1 MANCKTAVSIL
12 QEHCAQLGMTPIYN
26 TISQEGL
33 SHQPKFTISCTAGP
47 TVGTG
52 RLPFVCTFTHHA
64 CLMSLA
70 LFFFLSNS
78 SAAFMIE
85 YSRTARHSLSLVL
98 LTARSDTTL

>member
-12 QEHCAQLGMTPIYN
+12 QEHCARLGMTPIYS

-52 RLPFVCTFTHHA
+52 GFMLHVHVIHQ
-64 CLMSLA
+64 
-70 LFFFLSNS
+70 S
-78 SAAFMIE
+78 S
-85 YSRTARHSLSLVL
+85 YSHSP
-98 LTARSDTTL
+98 TYPYQC